1 MGIVVVR
8 AHGHGTLI
16 HRTLGKLFFRAVDT
30 PGNVTPM
37 AEFNFRA
44 DPDAADIVMGTS
56 KGFKHSPEGY
66 STRLVLIEQ
75 GKQAPMHVVV
85 LPLSSKSYPCSNKDN
100 VC

>member
-1 MGIVVVR
+1 MHTDMEGSYIVIL
-8 AHGHGTLI
+8 AN
-16 HRTLGKLFFRAVDT
+16 LFFRAVDA

-44 DPDAADIVMGTS
+44 DPDAADIVMNTS

-66 STRLVLIEQ
+66 NARLELIEQ

-85 LPLSSKSYPCSNKDN
+85 LPLSSKSHASNNDN